1 MSFVVAKNF
10 DDFLIQYELSFILE
24 NNEIM
29 KEDNE
34 GNYSVESVD
43 VF

>member
-1 MSFVVAKNF
+1 MSFVVAKIF
-10 DDFLIQYELSFILE
+10 DFLIQYELSFILE